1 MDKRD
6 NRRHEFQS
14 SLPHGSDGAKRVLH
28 LFVNYFNRR
37 SLTGATIR
45 RITIFTTRKI
55 SILAPSRERPLHD
68 CCVAGGE
75 YFNPRSLTGAT
86 YAMAKFFTLYDISIL
101 APSRERRHDYFTSA
115 LPWPQFQSSLPHG
128 RDALQRQNW
137 QYQQQFQSSLP
148 HGSDG
153 RGNGFSKSFT
163 ISILAPSRERHGAR
177 NLLSTQNNF
186 NPRSLTGATCCVR
199 IDFCA
204 KRNFNPRSLTGATNA
219 KIIGKAANGISIL
232 APSRERPGHQL
243 IHISIGLFQ
252 SSLPHGSDHHAA
264 Y

>member
-1 MDKRD
+1 MHFNPRSLTGATTSWINGITVDTNFNPRSLTGATTCML
-6 NRRHEFQS
+6 NLLSRSRGFQS

-115 LPWPQFQSSLPHG
+115 LPW
-128 RDALQRQNW
+128 
-137 QYQQQFQSSLP
+137 QQFQSSLP
-148 HGSDG
+148 HGSDLFVHF
-153 RGNGFSKSFT
+153 RD
-163 ISILAPSRERHGAR
+163 
-177 NLLSTQNNF
+177 LL
-186 NPRSLTGATCCVR
+186 
-199 IDFCA
+199 
-204 KRNFNPRSLTGATNA
+204 
-219 KIIGKAANGISIL
+219 II
-232 APSRERPGHQL
+232 
-243 IHISIGLFQ
+243 
-252 SSLPHGSDHHAA
+252 
-264 Y
+264 